1 MLLHSLALLAA
12 ARHTVL
18 FHKPAGV
25 VTTHADELGRPT
37 VYDALRA
44 ALPAPLSALAWH
56 ACGRLDQNTSGL
68 LVLTTDG
75 GLVHHVTHPSASSPR
90 ARGGGGATVEKEYRA
105 LCMGALGDDAL
116 DRLRA
121 GVELGGGLGSS
132 RPARVRVEA
141 REPRAGPPRNTWL
154 RVVIDEGKNRQVRRM
169 LHAVGSGV
177 LRLER
182 VRVGGLTLRG
192 LEEPGA
198 WRRLDDS
205 EVRSELGYAPPAP
218 ERASPRPRRA
228 RAKSRRRTM

>member
-75 GLVHHVTHPSASSPR
+75 GLVHHVTNPSARRPS
-90 ARGGGGATVEKEYRA
+90 AAAETVEKEYRA
-105 LCMGALGDDAL
+105 LCMGVLGDDAL
-116 DRLRA
+116 ARLRA
-121 GVELGGGLGSS
+121 GVELGGGLGRS

-141 REPRAGPPRNTWL
+141 HEPPAGPPRNTWL
-154 RVVIDEGKNRQVRRM
+154 RVVIAEGKNRQVRRM

-182 VRVGGLTLRG
+182 VRVGRLTLRG

-198 WRRLDDS
+198 WRRLDDG
-205 EVRSELGYAPPAP
+205 EVRAELGYSPACS
-218 ERASPRPRRA
+218 ERASRASTSIRA
-228 RAKSRRRTM
+228 RSKSRRR

>member
-1 MLLHSLALLAA
+1 MLLHSLAFLAA

-105 LCMGALGDDAL
+105 LCMGALQHADTTCNRWAREKMLDIVRVLFECTDD
-116 DRLRA
+116 
-121 GVELGGGLGSS
+121 
-132 RPARVRVEA
+132 PARFADDNELC
-141 REPRAGPPRNTWL
+141 TS
-154 RVVIDEGKNRQVRRM
+154 VVNIAQDPATT
-169 LHAVGSGV
+169 LHVTA
-177 LRLER
+177 
-182 VRVGGLTLRG
+182 
-192 LEEPGA
+192 A
-198 WRRLDDS
+198 AC
-205 EVRSELGYAPPAP
+205 ELLNAFAHVVVF
-218 ERASPRPRRA
+218 
-228 RAKSRRRTM
+228 